1 MTQVPVDFT
10 LDTLTRK
17 KIEKC
22 RRQQKDARR
31 HNRLSALLWLSQGR
45 STDEVAQLLGLCPRT
60 ITNWLQLYQR
70 GGLDKLLTLDYQ
82 GDPG

>member
-1 MTQVPVDFT
+1 MTQVPVGFT

-17 KIEKC
+17 KIEKW
-22 RRQQKDARR
+22 RRKQKDARL

-45 STDEVAQLLGLCPRT
+45 SADEVAELLGLCPRT
-60 ITNWLQLYQR
+60 IANWLQLYQG

>member
-1 MTQVPVDFT
+1 MTQVPVGFT

-17 KIEKC
+17 KIEKW
-22 RRQQKDARR
+22 RRKHKDARL

-45 STDEVAQLLGLCPRT
+45 SVDEVAELLGVCPRT
-60 ITNWLQLYQR
+60 IGNWLQLYQR
-70 GGLDKLLTLDYQ
+70 GGLERLLTLDYQ